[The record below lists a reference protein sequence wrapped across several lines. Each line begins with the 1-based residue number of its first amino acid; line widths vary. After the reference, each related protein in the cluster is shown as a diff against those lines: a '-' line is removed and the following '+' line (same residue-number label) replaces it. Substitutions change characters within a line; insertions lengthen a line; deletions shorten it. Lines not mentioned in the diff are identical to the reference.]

1 VLLQNLHCFLNKK
14 ICYKIL
20 KHERKQC
27 LKEKECLFEIFGSIE
42 NNFVPSSFAPLASL
56 GVKNAGGEP
65 SLPVV

>member
-1 VLLQNLHCFLNKK
+1 LPTTF
-14 ICYKIL
+14 
-20 KHERKQC
+20 
-27 LKEKECLFEIFGSIE
+27 KEKECLFEIFGSIE